1 MRNGTVIDDR
11 WVVPYN
17 PFLLETFDAH
27 INVEVAAHK
36 RCFKYVYVP
45 AFAIYLAV
53 DFLHVDTNTAMSTGT
68 NIVSKLLI
76 MPLSLLMRFKSI
88 SPAGYSVP
96 AKLFGEF

>member
-36 RCFKYVYVP
+36 RCFKYVYDVT
-45 AFAIYLAV
+45 AALSTAV
-53 DFLHVDTNTAMSTGT
+53 ISFDFLPTLR
-68 NIVSKLLI
+68 LLQ
-76 MPLSLLMRFKSI
+76 
-88 SPAGYSVP
+88 VQV
-96 AKLFGEF
+96 LFQSA